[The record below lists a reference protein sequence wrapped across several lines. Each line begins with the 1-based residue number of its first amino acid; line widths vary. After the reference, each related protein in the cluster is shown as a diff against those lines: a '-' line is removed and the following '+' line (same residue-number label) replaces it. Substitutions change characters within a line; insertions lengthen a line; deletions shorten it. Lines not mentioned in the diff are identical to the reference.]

1 MLGFE
6 KANKIFANEKKEAP
20 EIFIQEQQQQQQ
32 QQQQQHFFFKHSL
45 KYPWIDVKT
54 ETKLN

>member
-45 KYPWIDVKT
+45 KYP
-54 ETKLN
+54 